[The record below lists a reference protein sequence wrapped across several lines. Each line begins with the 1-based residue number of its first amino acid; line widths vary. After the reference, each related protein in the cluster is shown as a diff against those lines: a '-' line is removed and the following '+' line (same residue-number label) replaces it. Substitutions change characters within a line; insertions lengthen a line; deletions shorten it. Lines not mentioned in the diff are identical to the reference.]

1 MWHLTRLDLHTL
13 EHTWPDG
20 AQREQDGGKRTRRE
34 LGSLLILGLTRCP
47 RPLPTV
53 QWAEQTLSS
62 WGSEQVI
69 SKGAGFEPWPSEPHL
84 APRPVDPLIFLTTAA
99 SPRSFLGFALDS
111 QPPKQ
116 QPWAVSTRARSGPIP
131 GFRPGSHGNPSPT
144 PCRVQ
149 LHRNG
154 HLPSQD
160 THCFGS

>member
-84 APRPVDPLIFLTTAA
+84 TRTHEALPVLLFTLRPSGVLV
-99 SPRSFLGFALDS
+99 RSRL
-111 QPPKQ
+111 
-116 QPWAVSTRARSGPIP
+116 VSGLSVLYP
-131 GFRPGSHGNPSPT
+131 
-144 PCRVQ
+144 
-149 LHRNG
+149 
-154 HLPSQD
+154 
-160 THCFGS
+160 